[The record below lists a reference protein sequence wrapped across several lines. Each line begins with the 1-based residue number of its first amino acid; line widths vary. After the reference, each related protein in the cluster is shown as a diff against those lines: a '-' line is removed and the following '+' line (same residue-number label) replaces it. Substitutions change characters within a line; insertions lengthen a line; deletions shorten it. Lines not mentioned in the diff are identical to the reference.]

1 MAIIRCS
8 NGHYYDGAK
17 YDKCPHCGKLAS
29 NDDDRTVAFASG
41 YAEPSAQSEDDDR
54 TVALEVG
61 PQGGESRVPAFW
73 QGNNDDNRTIAL
85 SEMVGSGESRSME
98 PASMPALQSAESRPA
113 AAGCLVDETD
123 KTISLYE
130 AQKGADFIVGWLVCV
145 EGPERG
151 RDYRLHQGFNRIG
164 RDYQMDVA
172 VMEDSSIS
180 REPNCSVVYDDRNNK
195 FYAVQQNG
203 AIAYLNGELL
213 QGAQQLQTGDMIKIG
228 NSALEFVAFCR
239 EGRVWETK

>member
-8 NGHYYDGAK
+8 NGHYYDGDK

-29 NDDDRTVAFASG
+29 NDDDRTVAFSSG
-41 YAEPSAQSEDDDR
+41 YPEPSVQSEDDDR

-61 PQGGESRVPAFW
+61 PKGDVSCVPTFRQGSNG
-73 QGNNDDNRTIAL
+73 DDRTIAL
-85 SEMVGSGESRSME
+85 SELVGSGESGPVELVSR
-98 PASMPALQSAESRPA
+98 PALQPVDSRPV
-113 AAGCLVDETD
+113 AAGSLVDVTD

-130 AQKGADFIVGWLVCV
+130 VQKGVDFIVGWLVCV

-172 VMEDSSIS
+172 VMEDPSIS